1 MSKDLSM
8 DIDWRLVQVFVGFE
22 GVSEVS
28 VASHDTR
35 KVSCTCPTFATSA
48 KCSHSKFVRVRMA
61 ENEGNYVVQIPE
73 DVPDEDAIEAMLS
86 TDTWREFVKKHAK
99 VEAID

>member
-28 VASHDTR
+28 VAAHDNR
-35 KVSCTCPTFATSA
+35 KVTCSCKAFESA
-48 KCSHSKFVRVRMA
+48 ARCKHAQFVKSKMA
-61 ENEGNYVVQIPE
+61 ANDGNYIVQIPE
-73 DVPDEDAIEAMLS
+73 EIPDEDAVDAMMYS
-86 TDTWREFVKKHAK
+86 DTWREFVRKHAK
-99 VEAID
+99 VEAVD